1 MYMRKC
7 AKCGNYKDK
16 SEFNSFRKK
25 NRRFLQYGYCKSC
38 HAETYRISYCEQM
51 SDKYIIRALKEQG
64 FYDPPSEIIIVKREL
79 IRLKRTIWQIL
90 KT

>member
-1 MYMRKC
+1 MRVCSKC
-7 AKCGNYKDK
+7 RVPKEL

-25 NRRFLQYGYCKSC
+25 NRRYTQYGYCKSC
-38 HAETYRISYCEQM
+38 HAEMQRVSYCEQM
-51 SDKYIIRALKEQG
+51 NDKYIIRALKEQG
-64 FYDPPSEIIIVKREL
+64 FCNPPNEIIRTKREL